1 MDESNMD
8 KTSTRTSSNSKD
20 VSAKNIK
27 LALVGSFGKLRTII
41 EQGFICGL
49 LFVAVISVAVY
60 GYDTLTNNGN
70 IYGIPFMVWQFGLI
84 ATAVMVGL
92 VVAIGL
98 PILWGKYGGY
108 KRVLGII
115 SWEFILVAIAL
126 LVAAFI
132 LNSQN
137 RNDNTVC
144 PLYNLNSSTNCI
156 LPGGVVSP
164 SQQ

>member
-8 KTSTRTSSNSKD
+8 KTSTKTSSNSKD

-27 LALVGSFGKLRTII
+27 LALVSTFGKLRTII

-49 LFVAVISVAVY
+49 LFVGVVSVAVY

-70 IYGIPFMVWQFGLI
+70 ISGIPFTVWQFGLI

-98 PILWGKYGGY
+98 PILWGKHGGY
-108 KRVLGII
+108 KRVLGVI

-126 LVAAFI
+126 LVAAFV

-137 RNDNTVC
+137 NNGNTVC
-144 PLYNLNSSTNCI
+144 PIYGLNSGNNCI
-156 LPGGVVSP
+156 MPGGVVSP